1 MSTATLVLLVM
12 MAFSFYRLVAGP
24 TVYDRLLSL
33 HLVSA
38 QIILL
43 MCIQGVR
50 LGKTYYLDVAI
61 VYALLSFVETL
72 VFIRFRRPSGAGE
85 AA

>member
-1 MSTATLVLLVM
+1 MNAATMALLAM
-12 MAFSFYRLVAGP
+12 MAFSFYRLAVGP

-50 LGKTYYLDVAI
+50 LGRTYYLDVAI

-72 VFIRFRRPSGAGE
+72 VFIRFRRPGGAGG